1 MNNNDNLSNAR
12 KIKNDEFYTQYN
24 KMNEQLLDK
33 QVDMIEKT
41 YKYDK
46 QFNT

>member
-1 MNNNDNLSNAR
+1 MRKGDNLRIAKSN
-12 KIKNDEFYTQYN
+12 KNDEFYTQYN